1 MSLNISTDVLTIDHY
16 VTGFIPPQIG
26 PKSLNASLEILR
38 NATMVVH
45 ATIESSFGERTRHV
59 DLTRDDNS
67 RLCIDG
73 SRAAYRWMVSSIGAV
88 GYPAALCVV
97 TKDNNEYLIA
107 VHDVL
112 KVLGLDVFPATLE
125 PYFYSYPM
133 FMDVREELPEPLVAP
148 TSLGEFTIGHLLS
161 GAARPT
167 KAHGTF
173 LYIIRD
179 GETVLYTGQT
189 KIAVHKRISQHTKQG
204 SPFGQYFRDH
214 VPASYGW
221 QVEVLKVR
229 YKHDLDKAERDLI
242 LELRPK
248 LNIHHNLGGEEVV

>member
-1 MSLNISTDVLTIDHY
+1 MSPNTSSDVLTIDHY
-16 VTGFIPPQIG
+16 VSGSIPPQIG
-26 PKSLNASLEILR
+26 PKLLNASLEVLR
-38 NATMVVH
+38 NTTMLVH
-45 ATIESSFGERTRHV
+45 ATIESYFGDRTRQV

-73 SRAAYRWMVSSIGAV
+73 SRAAYRWMVSSIGAP

-112 KVLGLDVFPATLE
+112 KALGLDAFPVTLE

-133 FMDVREELPEPLVAP
+133 FMDVREELPEPIVAP
-148 TSLGEFTIGHLLS
+148 VSLGTFTIGHLLS

-167 KAHGTF
+167 KARGAF

-179 GETVLYTGQT
+179 GETVLYAGQT
-189 KIAVHKRISQHTKQG
+189 IIAVHKRINQHTKQA
-204 SPFGQYFRDH
+204 SPLGQYFRDNI
-214 VPASYGW
+214 PASYGW
-221 QVEVLKVR
+221 LVEVLEVR
-229 YKHDLDKAERDLI
+229 YQYNLDQAERDLI
-242 LELRPK
+242 LDLRPK
-248 LNIHHNLGGEEVV
+248 LNIHHNLGGEVME